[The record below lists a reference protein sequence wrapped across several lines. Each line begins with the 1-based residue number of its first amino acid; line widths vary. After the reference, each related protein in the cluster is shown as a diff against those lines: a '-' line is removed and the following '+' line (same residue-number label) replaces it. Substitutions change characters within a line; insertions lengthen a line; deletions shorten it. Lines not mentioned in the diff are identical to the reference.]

1 MVSSRPQRSLSLV
14 QVSAIVP
21 DLVSRVFQR
30 VGRGGRHVAVS
41 SAQLQEMARAEEFI
55 LVSRNLEQWRA
66 GARAEAVDPGLVRNR
81 LMTQYV
87 IKFLQTFDVGRVV
100 KTSQHFPPLLLQCG
114 EAEDSSVSPPPTPG
128 TAATPTTPL
137 LTASSSPGLAGM
149 LHTISTTSQVT
160 LIIIIIIFI
169 IIIIIIVMILRCLC
183 PDRGW
188 CWPG

>member
-1 MVSSRPQRSLSLV
+1 MV

-30 VGRGGRHVAVS
+30 VGRGGGGRHVAVS

-81 LMTQYV
+81 SMTQYL
-87 IKFLQTFDVGRVV
+87 IKPLQIFDGVRVV

-137 LTASSSPGLAGM
+137 LAASSSPGLAGM

-160 LIIIIIIFI
+160 LSLSSSLSASSSLI
-169 IIIIIIVMILRCLC
+169 
-183 PDRGW
+183 
-188 CWPG
+188 